1 MSVFRR
7 RAVACAFLLLS
18 AFGAGPVA
26 AVPLGFGGIYAFGD
40 SLTDNGNAYNL
51 TRGLVPKGPP
61 YWKGR
66 FAEGPNWY
74 DIVAAVFRAEGA
86 ETRNYAF
93 GGAKAI
99 GNYDLYPDLQNQRRL
114 FQNAIKPKTNSLA
127 AVWAGGN
134 DVMARVGRSD
144 VASVARKAADEVV
157 RAVNSLLSNGVK
169 SALVFNLG
177 DLEDIPRYLNASS
190 TTRASASSGTLAY
203 NTRLASGL
211 AGLRAKGMT
220 IHEVDVFGFFKEV
233 VANPRAFG
241 IANLTKPCIVDDKA
255 VCTAAEMAVSAFI
268 DRIHPGAALHAH
280 LAARV
285 LDLLAPP
292 VAVAAL
298 FDGMDGDAAGALRL
312 AAVSAGA
319 QAAGATPVPLPV
331 PCALLL
337 AGLGGLVLLRRRA
350 A

>member
-7 RAVACAFLLLS
+7 RAVAFAILLLG
-18 AFGAGPVA
+18 AVGAGPGA
-26 AVPLGFGGIYAFGD
+26 AVPLGFGGLYAFGD
-40 SLTDNGNAYNL
+40 SLTDNGNAYSL
-51 TRGLVPKGPP
+51 TRGLVPKSPP

-74 DIVAAVFRAEGA
+74 DIVAAAFRAEGA

-99 GNYDLYPDLQNQRRL
+99 GDYDLYPDLHNQRRL
-114 FQNAIKPKTNSLA
+114 FQNAVKPKANALA

-134 DVMARVGRSD
+134 DVLARVGRSD

-157 RAVNSLLSNGVK
+157 RAVGSLLSNGVT

-177 DLEDIPRYLNASS
+177 DLADIPRYA
-190 TTRASASSGTLAY
+190 TAGAATRASATNGTLAY

-211 AGLRAKGMT
+211 SGLRAKGMT

-233 VANPRAFG
+233 VADPRAFG
-241 IANLTKPCIVDDKA
+241 ITNLTRPCIVDDKA
-255 VCTAAEMAVSAFI
+255 VCTAAEMTTSAFI
-268 DRIHPGAALHAH
+268 DRIHPGATLHAH

-292 VAVAAL
+292 AVVARL
-298 FDGMDGDAAGALRL
+298 FDGTAAADGGRGL
-312 AAVSAGA
+312 AAVSAGL
-319 QAAGATPVPLPV
+319 QAAGPAAVPLPL
-331 PCALLL
+331 PAALLFV
-337 AGLGGLVLLRRRA
+337 AVGGLVLLRRRA